1 MISVKELSKKY
12 VSDSFAL
19 ENISFELSEGEICSY
34 IGANGAGKSTTIKI
48 LAGITSF
55 DSGNVSVC
63 GLNVA
68 ADSNGVKRKIG
79 YVPESGNIFQS
90 LTSFEYLEFISRIH
104 AIEKKVYV
112 KRIFDFLEFFELK
125 DEIKTPMS
133 AFSKGMRQKVLLI
146 ASLIHNPDVLLWDE
160 PLNGLDYN
168 STVLLKDL
176 MLELSMNGKTFFYST
191 HNVDAFDNSA
201 SRVIVLNHGMIV
213 HNSLKQEGQN
223 INELLSNLIDV
234 SENKT
239 KIEALKNSL

>member
-19 ENISFELSEGEICSY
+19 ENVSFELSEGEICSY

-55 DSGNVSVC
+55 ESGNVSVC

-68 ADSNGVKRKIG
+68 GDSNGVKRKIG
-79 YVPESGNIFQS
+79 YVPESGHVFQS
-90 LTSFEYLEFISRIH
+90 LNPFEYLEFISRVH

-125 DEIKTPMS
+125 QEIKTPMS

-146 ASLIHNPDVLLWDE
+146 ASLIHNPDVFLWDE
-160 PLNGLDYN
+160 PLNGLDYQ

-176 MLELSMNGKTFFYST
+176 MLELSKNGKTFFYTT

-201 SRVIVLNHGMIV
+201 TRVIVLNHGTIV

-223 INELLSNLIDV
+223 INELLANLIDV

-239 KIEALKNSL
+239 KIETLKNSL